1 MVTERTQTWLPPE
14 LSDHSHSPA
23 GLDAF
28 QRDLVLSVCPAETEI
43 TGLTPHIPTYAR
55 YPLTVDVRRP
65 DGWQRSFALNV
76 YPDQGEMETE
86 TKLLPVLARLGLP
99 VCEVLAGP
107 VAHPQYPDVGQMVL
121 LAQPSGRKLPFI
133 NAKAIDLDLT
143 CELLLQSVDHLHQL
157 TEPLQEEEAAKDLPR
172 KTLIGELDEVVDRDG
187 PWLEESAFADAV
199 ERLRPALGGL
209 ATPLVFST
217 GNYNTWHLL
226 YDGKKLTCFL
236 YFVNACFEDP
246 LIGFAKYRMWE
257 PDTYGWGPFKHAGL
271 IERYLYRHNLTQA
284 DFAPRLAV
292 RCLAELQNEIPV
304 AGEEKVDYRAWLLK
318 LIQDSLAWI
327 D

>member
-1 MVTERTQTWLPPE
+1 MVTERTQTRLSPE
-14 LSDHSHSPA
+14 LSDHSSTPT

-28 QRDLVLSVCPAETEI
+28 QRDLVLSVCPAGTEI

-55 YPLTVDVRRP
+55 YPLSVDVRRP
-65 DGWQRSFALNV
+65 DGWERSFALNV
-76 YPDQGEMETE
+76 YPDQADMETE

-99 VCEVLAGP
+99 VCEVLVGP
-107 VAHPQYPDVGQMVL
+107 VAHPQYPHVGQMVL

-133 NAKAIDLDLT
+133 NAKASDLDLT
-143 CELLLQSVDHLHQL
+143 CELLLESVDRLHEL
-157 TEPLQEEEAAKDLPR
+157 AEPMQKEEAAKGLPR
-172 KTLIGELDEVVDRDG
+172 KTLIDELDEAFGRG
-187 PWLEESAFADAV
+187 GSWLEEEVFANAV
-199 ERLRPALGGL
+199 ERLRPALDEL
-209 ATPLVFST
+209 DTPLVFST

-226 YDGKKLTCFL
+226 YDGRKITCFL
-236 YFVNACFEDP
+236 YFGKARFEDP
-246 LIGFAKYRMWE
+246 LIGFSKYRMWE
-257 PDTYGWGPFKHAGL
+257 PDTYGWGPFKHAGF

-284 DFAPRLAV
+284 DFAPRLAL

-304 AGEEKVDYRAWLLK
+304 AGEEKADYRAWLLK

>member
-1 MVTERTQTWLPPE
+1 MVTEQTQTWLPPE
-14 LSDHSHSPA
+14 LTDHSHTPA

-28 QRDLVLSVCPAETEI
+28 QRDLVLSVCPAGTEI
-43 TGLTPHIPTYAR
+43 AGLTPHVPTYAR

-65 DGWQRSFALNV
+65 DGWERSLALNI

-86 TKLLPVLARLGLP
+86 TELLPVLARLGLP

-107 VAHPQYPDVGQMVL
+107 VAHPRHPQVGKIVL

-143 CELLLQSVDHLHQL
+143 CELLLESVDRLHQL
-157 TEPLQEEEAAKDLPR
+157 TEPMQKEEVAKGLPR
-172 KTLIGELDEVVDRDG
+172 RALAGELEDIVDRDG
-187 PWLEESAFADAV
+187 PRLEEQVFANAV
-199 ERLRPALGGL
+199 ERLRPVLSEL
-209 ATPLVFST
+209 NTPLVFST

-226 YDGKKLTCFL
+226 YDGREITCFL
-236 YFVNACFEDP
+236 YFGKTCFEDP

-257 PDTYGWGPFKHAGL
+257 RDTYGWGPFKHAGF
-271 IERYLYRHNLTQA
+271 IERYLYRHNLTQS
-284 DFAPRLAV
+284 DFAPRLAL
-292 RCLAELQNEIPV
+292 RCLAELQSAVPLT
-304 AGEEKVDYRAWLLK
+304 GEEEADYRAWLLK